1 MDPATQ
7 SGAAATTVPLSRARS
22 RLAAQ
27 WLIGSSIIFLLL
39 ILQSVFGKYHDKA
52 QQVWSWAL
60 PSLMPTLTLIIS
72 VLGANALEPQD
83 EGVNVRKG
91 FYQMAIWL
99 SAVYLF
105 LVLFT
110 FLIEPFTSFDSAE
123 LLSLSNLWL
132 GPFQGLVAS
141 TVGLL
146 FFTKKRG

>member
-7 SGAAATTVPLSRARS
+7 SGAAATTVPLNRARS

-27 WLIGSSIIFLLL
+27 WLIGAGIIFLFL

-83 EGVNVRKG
+83 EGGYVRKS
-91 FYQMAIWL
+91 FYHLAMWL
-99 SAVYLF
+99 STAY
-105 LVLFT
+105 LVLILFT
-110 FLIEPFTSFDSAE
+110 ILIEPFTTFDSAQ
-123 LLSLSNLWL
+123 LLNLSNLWL
-132 GPFQGLVAS
+132 GPFQGFVAS
-141 TVGLL
+141 AIGLL
-146 FFTKKRG
+146 FFTKKRE

>member
-7 SGAAATTVPLSRARS
+7 SATAVAGVPLSRARS

-27 WLIGSSIIFLLL
+27 WLIGAGIIFLLL

-83 EGVNVRKG
+83 EGGYVRKS
-91 FYQMAIWL
+91 FYRLAMLL
-99 SAVYLF
+99 SAAYLI
-105 LVLFT
+105 LILFT
-110 FLIEPFTSFDSAE
+110 ILIEPFTTFDSAQ
-123 LLSLSNLWL
+123 LLNLSNLWL
-132 GPFQGLVAS
+132 GPFQGFVAS
-141 TVGLL
+141 AIGLL
-146 FFTKKRG
+146 FFTKKRE